1 MIMLTSPLT
10 GRVFNADASKVHLYI
25 IRLISENTV
34 AEQKILPHKDA
45 DDGRVD

>member
-1 MIMLTSPLT
+1 MIMLTSALT

-25 IRLISENTV
+25 IRLISGNTV
-34 AEQKILPHKDA
+34 AEQKILPDKDA